1 VAQSTPSREGQIG
14 VFDIFS
20 PSQERYQRNI
30 EDGLNRAY
38 AATSAQDLELDDRP
52 LVFVSDHHKGTRD
65 GADDFW
71 ICERAYRAC
80 LDHYYKAGY
89 RLFAVGDVEE
99 LWEDWPGKVIEKYR
113 GTLELEGR
121 FHADG
126 RYERLWGNHDD
137 LWRDKA
143 QVAKHLHELYPGLD
157 VHEALRFRVTSGGDE
172 LGILFVVHGHQG
184 TAGSDSKSKIPRL
197 FVRYV
202 WRNIQRITKMSLN
215 TPAKDFGLRLRHNRA
230 MFDWARGQRDPVV
243 LVAGHTHK
251 PVFWQRGDG
260 PDGGAGPGGTEEFA
274 PTRPELAL
282 AEAEEKAPDPPDPFT
297 VPCYFNTGCCA
308 FADGDVTAIE
318 INGGKIRLVRWL
330 DDEGR
335 AQPQVLTKEEDLGE
349 VFARVKAKDGSR

>member
-1 VAQSTPSREGQIG
+1 MGIL
-14 VFDIFS
+14 DIFS
-20 PSQERYQRNI
+20 PSQERYQKNI
-30 EDGLNRAY
+30 EEGLSRTY
-38 AATSAQDLELDDRP
+38 AATSARDLELDDRP
-52 LVFVSDHHKGTRD
+52 LVFVSDLHKGTRD

-80 LDHYYKAGY
+80 LDHYYKAGF
-89 RLFAVGDVEE
+89 RLFVVGDVEE
-99 LWEDWPGKVIEKYR
+99 LWEDWPGKVIDKYT
-113 GTLELEGR
+113 GTLALEGR
-121 FHADG
+121 FHADR

-143 QVAKHLHELYPGLD
+143 QVAKHLHEFYPGLE
-157 VHEALRFRVTSGGDE
+157 VHEALKFRVKSGGSD

-202 WRNIQRITKMSLN
+202 WRNIQRITKKSLN

-230 MFDWARGQRDPVV
+230 MFDWARAHRDPVV
-243 LVAGHTHK
+243 MVAGHTHK
-251 PVFWQRGDG
+251 PVFWQRGLR
-260 PDGGAGPGGTEEFA
+260 GGLDEGVGHPEGTEGFA
-274 PTRPELAL
+274 PTRSELAL
-282 AEAEEKAPDPPDPFT
+282 AEGEEKRPDPPDPFT

-318 INGGKIRLVRWL
+318 INNGKIRLVRWL

-335 AQPQVLTKEEDLGE
+335 PQPQVLTKEEDIGE
-349 VFARVKAKDGSR
+349 VFDRVRAKNGPR